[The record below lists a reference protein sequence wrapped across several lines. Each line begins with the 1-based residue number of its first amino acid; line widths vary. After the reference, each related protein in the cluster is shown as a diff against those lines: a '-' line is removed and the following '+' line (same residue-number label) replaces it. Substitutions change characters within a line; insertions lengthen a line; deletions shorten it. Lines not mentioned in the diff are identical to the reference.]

1 MPILVVLSLLRL
13 GMICA
18 QEILPRL
25 INCVIYIVNLLEK
38 TDKGILKTREWKMRE
53 ETAGMENTRS
63 GVTES

>member
-1 MPILVVLSLLRL
+1 
-13 GMICA
+13 MICA